1 VNCLEFRRTVG
12 AEPFSTDS
20 AIEVHAAGCATCA
33 RHRDELRA
41 MDAVL
46 ARAMRI
52 DPSPAAG
59 IRAGSHGPQAPARS
73 PSWPRRWLAMAAS
86 LVAGVLVATTLW
98 LSYPEPS
105 LAGEVIGHALHEP
118 ESWTARQAVAEDR
131 LEAVLGPSGVRLR
144 ADAGRVTYAKRCF
157 FDRHWVPHLVVQTA
171 QGPVTVFLLGHREV
185 DGPAR
190 VEERGFAGVV
200 LPAPRG
206 SIAVVG
212 RGVTDLDT
220 IARQVFDA
228 VDWNA

>member
-1 VNCLEFRRTVG
+1 MNCLEFRRAVG
-12 AEPFSTDS
+12 AEPFSADS
-20 AIEVHAAGCATCA
+20 AIEAHAAGCATCA
-33 RHRDELRA
+33 RHREELRA
-41 MDAVL
+41 MDALL
-46 ARAMRI
+46 ARAMRV
-52 DPSPAAG
+52 DP
-59 IRAGSHGPQAPARS
+59 APAPGRPAS
-73 PSWPRRWLAMAAS
+73 DVSRGSGGPASIPRRWLAMAAS

-118 ESWTARQAVAEDR
+118 GSWTASQIVAEHR
-131 LEAVLGPSGVRLR
+131 LEEVLGPSGVRLR
-144 ADAGRVTYAKRCF
+144 ANAGRVTYAKRCF
-157 FDRHWVPHLVVQTA
+157 FEGHWVPHLVVQTA